1 MGNRPERVGD
11 AIRDELSQLIAR
23 EVHDPGI
30 GFITFTTVKVS
41 PDLQLAR
48 AYYTMMGDEK
58 ARKDTAKALGRATPF
73 LRRQLGQRLRLRRV
87 PELQFFYDESIAH
100 QDRIE
105 QILQDLK
112 AEAATQSEGASAGAT
127 PPDKNERQD

>member
-23 EVHDPGI
+23 DVHDPGI

-48 AYYTMMGDEK
+48 AYYPMMGDEK
-58 ARKDTAKALGRATPF
+58 ARRDPAKALGRATPF

-100 QDRIE
+100 QDPIE

-112 AEAATQSEGASAGAT
+112 AEATAPSEGTTAT
-127 PPDKNERQD
+127 EPNEE

>member
-58 ARKDTAKALGRATPF
+58 ARRETAKALGRATPF
-73 LRRQLGQRLRLRRV
+73 LRPFQHSGIRSL
-87 PELQFFYDESIAH
+87 EF
-100 QDRIE
+100 
-105 QILQDLK
+105 
-112 AEAATQSEGASAGAT
+112 T
-127 PPDKNERQD
+127 